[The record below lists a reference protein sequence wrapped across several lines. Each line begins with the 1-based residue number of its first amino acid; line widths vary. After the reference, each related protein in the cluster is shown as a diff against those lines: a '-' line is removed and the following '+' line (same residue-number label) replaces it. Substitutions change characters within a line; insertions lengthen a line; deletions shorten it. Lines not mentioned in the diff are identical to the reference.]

1 MHGKH
6 ITIVDTEKEESIM
19 HITTKVQIM
28 VPIMILEDICKA
40 CDFLSKHDK
49 SNPQEQYILRI
60 LKIPSHFKGGFGIN
74 LIKFSTETFQVLS
87 GHRVKTRPN
96 GLGRSV
102 SRSLISIYIFFCFG
116 GEENQRRKKT
126 KILGQHRTE
135 KEKKENVLRRKIFG
149 Q

>member
-1 MHGKH
+1 M
-6 ITIVDTEKEESIM
+6 
-19 HITTKVQIM
+19 
-28 VPIMILEDICKA
+28 
-40 CDFLSKHDK
+40 SKHDK

-87 GHRVKTRPN
+87 GHRVKTKPN

-116 GEENQRRKKT
+116 GEEDQRRKKT